1 MLKITNLSKRYGTST
16 VKSVDNLSIELK
28 PGEVFGFLGPNGA
41 GKSTTIKSIVGIL
54 PFEEGKIEICGVNL
68 VKNPLKAK
76 HNIGYV
82 PDNHAVFERLTGR
95 EYVNH
100 IANLYDVP
108 VKQMEEV
115 SDYYVKLFRLEH
127 AFDNPIKSYS
137 HGMKQK
143 ISVIAALVHKP
154 KLWILDEPLTG
165 LDPQSAYQLKAAM
178 RKHADEGNTVFF
190 SSHILDVVENLC
202 DRACIIKKGQLQGLY
217 DLHEMKEKNESLEE
231 IFMKTISDDSNFVP
245 LNTKAKKPVEETEE
259 KAEAKT
265 ETEEKVEKE
274 AKETKSTKQ
283 TKETGKE
290 KLKKLSKK
298 LDEKKSSK

>member
-1 MLKITNLSKRYGTST
+1 MLKITNLSKRYGTSA

-54 PFEEGKIEICGVNL
+54 PFEDGKIEICGVDL
-68 VKNPLKAK
+68 IKNPLQAK

-115 SDYYVKLFRLEH
+115 SEYYVRLFKLEQ

-202 DRACIIKKGQLQGLY
+202 DRACIIKKGQLQGVY
-217 DLHEMKEKNESLEE
+217 DLHEMKDKNESLEE
-231 IFMKTISDDSNFVP
+231 IFMKVISDDTATMMTDQSRSAVKIDH
-245 LNTKAKKPVEETEE
+245 TEDIEEDKQTEE
-259 KAEAKT
+259 KQEDQL
-265 ETEEKVEKE
+265 EEQNKNIDKGEK
-274 AKETKSTKQ
+274 
-283 TKETGKE
+283 
-290 KLKKLSKK
+290 
-298 LDEKKSSK
+298 